1 MLETTPNFALL
12 TPCKNQRRGGRDLY
26 TNCLSFAYDRTYG
39 IHLMA
44 INWVDA
50 ERGVL
55 IKKRKERKKVHGLNL
70 RPYRLTSGGLI
81 SADLH

>member
-1 MLETTPNFALL
+1 
-12 TPCKNQRRGGRDLY
+12 
-26 TNCLSFAYDRTYG
+26 
-39 IHLMA
+39 MA